1 MRRTVLLLVGA
12 TAILLSCKRELTA
25 EQQQQLGDLRHELTG
40 LDESIAS
47 AKAEDERLAGGLVKA
62 LIAVRLE
69 VLKTNRELIS
79 QRIHAIESGAK
90 IETKVQAVK
99 PDLTRAAEIAAE
111 IRTQEEE
118 LSRTKAKAERY
129 GGLVGAMAA
138 ANVATQEQ
146 TLAMLKQS
154 YLQAKYGLFYPATT
168 SGPGELTS
176 IDRERPAAAGVPS
189 HTAEPTGPKFQIVNV
204 DSRVTESNDVWSKY
218 AWQVTVKNLT
228 DQQLRLDI
236 TVEFLDAQGFV
247 VDDDSENNL
256 ALDPYE
262 ETTFRDYD
270 LVTASVAGNINKVNA
285 RVGVH

>member
-1 MRRTVLLLVGA
+1 MRRAALLLVLSA
-12 TAILLSCKRELTA
+12 AVLLSCKRELTA
-25 EQQQQLGDLRHELTG
+25 EQEQQLGNLRHELG
-40 LDESIAS
+40 RLDEAIAS

-69 VLKTNRELIS
+69 VLQTNRELIN
-79 QRIHAIESGAK
+79 QRIHAIESGAE

-99 PDLTRAAEIAAE
+99 PDLARAAEIAAE
-111 IRTQEEE
+111 IRTQEQE
-118 LSRTKAKAERY
+118 LARSKAKAEEY

-138 ANVATQEQ
+138 ASVATQEQ

-154 YLQAKYGLFYPATT
+154 YLQAKYGLFYPAVA
-168 SGPGELTS
+168 SGLAESASVKT
-176 IDRERPAAAGVPS
+176 DRPSAAAAPS
-189 HTAEPTGPKFQIVNV
+189 DLVEPTAPKFQIVNV

-262 ETTFRDYD
+262 EATFRDYD
-270 LVTASVAGNINKVNA
+270 LVTASVAGSISKVNA
-285 RVGVH
+285 KVGVH